1 MSCKVNH
8 CCFNQLLRGVSRQF
22 LLHRGRQV
30 NGQQH
35 VFLLQTLGCHCA
47 RNGGRVGATLH
58 THLLLYIIA
67 QRRVARVGCA
77 NEWKDESR

>member
-1 MSCKVNH
+1 MSCKENH

-22 LLHRGRQV
+22 LLHRGRQI

-35 VFLLQTLGCHCA
+35 VFLLQTRLGCHCA
-47 RNGGRVGATLH
+47 RNGGRVGATH
-58 THLLLYIIA
+58 THTNIIA

-77 NEWKDESR
+77 NEWKGESR